1 MEELNK
7 ALATLITQATQ
18 GVEAG
23 VGFLQAELPEVV
35 EQLLMWHFTISLLWF
50 IAACVI
56 AIVLITIDVIIG
68 YRLYKEGEVTDALFD
83 YIFFG
88 SVVRVIAALLLIS
101 LGSLEWLQIYIAP
114 KVWLL
119 EYSATLIK

>member
-1 MEELNK
+1 MMEELNT

-23 VGFLQAELPEVV
+23 VSFLQAELPEVV
-35 EQLLMWHFTISLLWF
+35 EQLLMWHFTVNLISF
-50 IAACVI
+50 IGACVVTLAACIAMIPLIKCIKAVDSYWVFETAVATVI
-56 AIVLITIDVIIG
+56 GYLLIVLITIKT
-68 YRLYKEGEVTDALFD
+68 YN
-83 YIFFG
+83 
-88 SVVRVIAALLLIS
+88 
-101 LGSLEWLQIYIAP
+101 LEWLQIWLAP